1 MKASEAIS
9 TAGII
14 AIFLGALG
22 LAISKLLVDYPG
34 IIGLIPAFL
43 VSAKWNYA
51 PALLLLSGGAAY
63 IIGKYLFN
71 STATGPV
78 RDANTPGRTDFAQA
92 QSRPIGPIPTSL
104 QLQFLSNDV
113 QPKIVGLTNV
123 WRWYTL
129 SGVDPISKKRV
140 QIILFIIFN
149 ESIHLKQVK
158 IDGGGMNLPIYE
170 VKDSG
175 PRHAIIVFNGDLSGI
190 IKIDAE
196 N

>member
-1 MKASEAIS
+1 
-9 TAGII
+9 
-14 AIFLGALG
+14 
-22 LAISKLLVDYPG
+22 
-34 IIGLIPAFL
+34 
-43 VSAKWNYA
+43 
-51 PALLLLSGGAAY
+51 
-63 IIGKYLFN
+63 
-71 STATGPV
+71 
-78 RDANTPGRTDFAQA
+78 
-92 QSRPIGPIPTSL
+92 
-104 QLQFLSNDV
+104 
-113 QPKIVGLTNV
+113 
-123 WRWYTL
+123 L